1 MGEAMLNKS
10 LIQFSFDEWGCVH
23 SLLFDLRANYG
34 GVMKIRATSFKR
46 SYACAAA
53 LSASDPA
60 ADHHS
65 PSPPLKTPGHSQA
78 SLGQSFVRSLLLSP
92 GSWYTQGFVCAI
104 QVSCVSSGEIPQ
116 SCVSSGGFMLA
127 TSSKRAYAKPRSA
140 EPRAPT
146 PAAGH

>member
-92 GSWYTQGFVCAI
+92 GAHKVLFVP
-104 QVSCVSSGEIPQ
+104 SKSLFPQ
-116 SCVSSGGFMLA
+116 SYVCSGGSMV
-127 TSSKRAYAKPRSA
+127 
-140 EPRAPT
+140 
-146 PAAGH
+146 G